1 MTAEQM
7 KYEFEVGY
15 DKITNFDAPGYEPKE
30 ISTFLTRAQEN
41 VVYEIFKSS
50 ANKEGNKK
58 SVSELRQVLP
68 LRTFAAGNYPNGY
81 ISLLRNYFSGAGIFS
96 FTANTIVDSGAGFLG
111 SNIRIGDILTI
122 RSSTTNNNRTVHIIN
137 VTASTLTISSQDAVL
152 LVGSGGT
159 AAYLE
164 TFPVLRV
171 RNERADIEVTSDNFY
186 YGKITNNEID
196 DVEVNPID
204 EDFYHANK
212 KNPFK
217 KPNEKRLWR
226 IDYSNENQRV
236 HEYITDGTYTIDEV
250 HLHIDRKL
258 RPIIVPDANYVAAD
272 ATIDDVY
279 FIDFVTGLD
288 CEIDKLIHRS
298 IVDKAVKMAYAALQD
313 QTGFQ
318 ISSVQEQQE
327 QQQK

>member
-7 KYEFEVGY
+7 RYEFEVGY

-30 ISTFLTRAQEN
+30 ISTFLTRAQEDI
-41 VVYEIFKSS
+41 VYEIFKAS

-58 SVSELRQVLP
+58 SVSELRQTLS
-68 LRTFAAGNYPNGY
+68 LRLFTVGNYPNGY
-81 ISLLRNYFSGAGIFS
+81 ISTLQNYFSGAGIFS
-96 FTANTIVDSGAGFLG
+96 FTANTIVDSGAGFLD

-122 RSSTTNNNRTVHIIN
+122 RSSSTNSNRTVHIIN
-137 VTASTLTISSQDAVL
+137 VVAGTLTISSQDTPLA
-152 LVGSGGT
+152 VGSGGT

-171 RNERADIEVTSDNFY
+171 RNENADIEVNSNSFY
-186 YGKITNNEID
+186 YGKIPSNEID
-196 DVEVNPID
+196 DVEVDPVD

-212 KNPFK
+212 KNPYK
-217 KPNEKRLWR
+217 KPSVKRVWR

-236 HEYITDGTYTIDEV
+236 HEYITDGTYTLDEV

-258 RPIIVPDANYVAAD
+258 RPIIVPDALYVAAD
-272 ATIDDVY
+272 NLIDDVY
-279 FIDFVTGLD
+279 FIDFLTGLN
-288 CEIDKLIHRS
+288 CELNWMIHRA
-298 IVDKAVKMAYAALQD
+298 IIEKAVKLAYAALQD

-327 QQQK
+327 NKV